1 MQSDEVIWQIINR
14 GHCSYKMK
22 TGGATFC
29 RNKYNVTGLCNRS
42 SCPLA
47 NSQYA
52 TIVEE
57 RGIAYLCM
65 KTVERAHKPAT
76 LWHRI
81 ALDGNYSKALKQVDS
96 LLAHWSRFLLH
107 KSKQRLTKITQ
118 YLLRTRILMRE
129 KKPRLVTIPAR
140 EQQRESRREFKA
152 QIAAQLENSIEK
164 ELLVRCWFSA
174 NEVEKNLPALK
185 LQERLRS
192 GTYENLHIK
201 SLKNYSD
208 HTQGLNFDSR
218 KHLEIEYEDDLGPG
232 LS

>member
-96 LLAHWSRFLLH
+96 LLAHWYTLLRDNVFVFLLMV
-107 KSKQRLTKITQ
+107 
-118 YLLRTRILMRE
+118 LLIQVSFL
-129 KKPRLVTIPAR
+129 ASQ
-140 EQQRESRREFKA
+140 EQTAFD
-152 QIAAQLENSIEK
+152 
-164 ELLVRCWFSA
+164 
-174 NEVEKNLPALK
+174 
-185 LQERLRS
+185 
-192 GTYENLHIK
+192 
-201 SLKNYSD
+201 KNYSVLVED
-208 HTQGLNFDSR
+208 SDINARKKVLIGQMPPEILFDLNFCTT
-218 KHLEIEYEDDLGPG
+218 L
-232 LS
+232 

>member
-164 ELLVRCWFSA
+164 ELL
-174 NEVEKNLPALK
+174 
-185 LQERLRS
+185 ERLRS

-208 HTQGLNFDSR
+208 QTQGLNFDSR